1 VRDAACPL
9 STRGWGGAVAELR
22 DATARQTPRGVLDT
36 LVRVGH
42 ACACWTRSQPR
53 PHRRARSR
61 GRRVRGAP
69 EGGRGEV
76 WRWRPRILRGVRAR
90 EGGGVSVGRQPI
102 LLSGCHEVHN
112 KKPKGFFIRRISYEV
127 HNTGFF
133 IRRISY
139 ALRGGVGAARG
150 LGGEGAP
157 PGEAEQQHARV
168 VRHLRGAPRRRG
180 HTTHS
185 FCEALRFLGTVM

>member
-1 VRDAACPL
+1 MRDAACPL

-139 ALRGGVGAARG
+139 ALRGGVGAARD
-150 LGGEGAP
+150 LRPTRRRRSAARRGGAAARARRAP
-157 PGEAEQQHARV
+157 PA
-168 VRHLRGAPRRRG
+168 RGAAASG
-180 HTTHS
+180 AHNT
-185 FCEALRFLGTVM
+185 LIL